1 MLCQGAGMSLSV
13 GEKVVGQLHGRILE
27 SIHADDRRPGDGVSA
42 VDAALIPLP
51 DRFAPPGIY
60 LRSSPSGSTAGGS
73 SNIYTSGLRDLSDTY
88 PEFGPRISMTA
99 ITECLVFQL
108 GYPACTLLAK

>member
-1 MLCQGAGMSLSV
+1 MSVSV

-27 SIHADDRRPGDGVSA
+27 SIHADDWRPGDSVSA

-60 LRSSPSGSTAGGS
+60 PRSNARGSTARLS
-73 SNIYTSGLRDLSDTY
+73 SDIYSSGLRDLSDT
-88 PEFGPRISMTA
+88 
-99 ITECLVFQL
+99 
-108 GYPACTLLAK
+108 